1 MTETDLTLE
10 IIENENALP
19 PFSSRE
25 CTQTLMPIP
34 HGTLRRTINGTLIY
48 LGNGQHRK
56 FQSTISCKDK
66 VPPAF
71 EGFWKGTCLKVG
83 CIQFMTQTVPKGTQQ
98 IQLER
103 EALSLRLYDIS
114 GKMWPVKSEEKQLIS
129 LPSEFPGGF
138 ITYRP
143 LLAMIVKNYHL
154 ETDEWGLS
162 VGWTL
167 ELEEQ

>member
-1 MTETDLTLE
+1 MMETDLTLE
-10 IIENENALP
+10 ILEKENALP
-19 PFSSRE
+19 PFSARE
-25 CTQTLMPIP
+25 CIQTLTPIP
-34 HGTLRRTINGTLIY
+34 QGTLRRTINGVLVHI
-48 LGNGQHRK
+48 GNGEHRK

-66 VPPAF
+66 VSPAF
-71 EGFWKGTCLKVG
+71 EGFWKGTLLKVG
-83 CIQFMTQTVPKGTQQ
+83 CVQFMTQTVPQGTQR

-103 EALSLRLYDIS
+103 EALSLQLYDLSRKI
-114 GKMWPVKSEEKQLIS
+114 WPIKDAEKRWVD
-129 LPSEFPGGF
+129 LPSDFPGGF

-143 LLAMIVKNYHL
+143 LLAMVVKNYHL